1 MAIKKKEKDI
11 ENENFVNEE
20 EKSSFN
26 FIQFLKDERT
36 RYITSLILLF
46 FSVFLIFSFFSYV
59 FTWADDQSKI
69 TQPFFK
75 FLFDANIDAE
85 NWAGKLGAYV
95 SHILFHNTFGI
106 ASLSLIIL
114 LVTIALR
121 IVNVKLISVT
131 KLIRYLIFITLWLS
145 LFLGY
150 WFEVKYFYLGGA
162 YGYYLAKWFN
172 AAIGKLG
179 TITLLLV
186 SAFAFIIIAFKEALP
201 ALKNFFHRFKKAPAI
216 VAVDEESIS
225 ENNEMNHVEEN
236 NELQNIEN
244 EIELL
249 TKNKE
254 ETIPVETKEDTI
266 EENITTVLVKEIPSE
281 KEGDVSLIIE
291 RVQDETKEP
300 YQLSQDLV
308 EKYGEYDIR
317 LDAPK
322 YQFPSLDL
330 LEEHNEDNIQVSEE
344 ELLANKNK
352 IIETLKNYG
361 IQINQIKATIGPTVT
376 LYEIVPAPGVK
387 ISKIKNLEDDI
398 ALSLAA
404 LGIRIIAPIPGK
416 GTIGIEVP
424 NQNPQTVSMKSV
436 IGSSRFQESK
446 HELPV
451 ALGKTIQNEVFV
463 FDLAKAPH
471 LLVAGATG
479 QGKSVGLNAIITSLL
494 YKKHPSEL
502 KIVMIDPKKIEL
514 SDYAKIENHFLAKL
528 PDEDEPIITD
538 VQKVKNTLKS
548 LTVEMDKRY
557 DLLKEVGGIRT
568 IKEYNEKLKKREIN
582 PAKYP
587 YMPYIVVVVDEFAD
601 LIITAGREIEEPI
614 ARIAQLA
621 RAVGIHLIIA
631 TQRPS
636 TNIITGS
643 IKANFPT
650 RIAFRVT
657 SMIDS
662 RTIIDAPGANQLIG
676 RGDMLISMGS
686 DMVRV
691 QCAFVDAK
699 EVARIVDH
707 ISKQQAPANHF
718 YLPQVV
724 DEPSLN
730 SSLEGLENG
739 KMDDLFPDVA
749 RLIVTSQIGSTS
761 LIQRK
766 FSIGYARAGR
776 IMDQLEEAKI
786 VGPQEGS
793 KARQV
798 LIQDL
803 NYLEQILKDLGF

>member
-1 MAIKKKEKDI
+1 MAKKNKRKNTESEDFKADEKI
-11 ENENFVNEE
+11 TFI
-20 EKSSFN
+20 SLIHFFN
-26 FIQFLKDERT
+26 DERT
-36 RYITSLILLF
+36 RYIIALFLF
-46 FSVFLIFSFFSYV
+46 FLSIFIVFSFFSYL
-59 FTWADDQSKI
+59 FSWEYDQSKLS
-69 TQPFFK
+69 QPFFRY
-75 FLFDANIDAE
+75 LFDADIDAE
-85 NWAGKLGAYV
+85 NWAGKLGAYI

-106 ASLSLIIL
+106 ASLTLVCLLMAIVIRIID
-114 LVTIALR
+114 VKWVSIS
-121 IVNVKLISVT
+121 KLI
-131 KLIRYLIFITLWLS
+131 KYLIFITLWLS

-150 WFEVKYFYLGGA
+150 WFGAKYFYLGGA
-162 YGYYLAKWFN
+162 YGFYMAKWFN
-172 AAIGKLG
+172 AAIGKFG
-179 TITLLLV
+179 TLILLILT
-186 SAFAFIIIAFKEALP
+186 AFTFVIIVFKNALP
-201 ALKNFFHRFKKAPAI
+201 ALKRTLQSMKKSPKPIIEENKLIDLETHQNTNYSEHVFQEALQENDKTI
-216 VAVDEESIS
+216 LVDKQKNTIESIS
-225 ENNEMNHVEEN
+225 EINKSDS
-236 NELQNIEN
+236 NI
-244 EIELL
+244 IR
-249 TKNKE
+249 
-254 ETIPVETKEDTI
+254 
-266 EENITTVLVKEIPSE
+266 EIPSE
-281 KEGDVSLIIE
+281 NKDEVSLIIE
-291 RVQDETKEP
+291 RKASKEEEP

-308 EKYGEYDIR
+308 EEFGEYDVR

-322 YQFPSLDL
+322 YQFPGIDL
-330 LEEHNEDNIQVSEE
+330 LDEHSDRNNEVSEE
-344 ELLANKNK
+344 ELLANKNR

-387 ISKIKNLEDDI
+387 ISKIKSLEDDI

-424 NQNPQTVSMKSV
+424 NQNPKIVSIKSV
-436 IGSSRFQESK
+436 IGSSKFQESK
-446 HELPV
+446 FELPV

-494 YKKHPSEL
+494 FKKHPSEL

-514 SDYAKIENHFLAKL
+514 SDYEKIENHFLAKL
-528 PDEDEPIITD
+528 PDEEEPIITD
-538 VQKVKNTLKS
+538 VQRVKNTLKS

-582 PAKYP
+582 LAKYP
-587 YMPYIVVVVDEFAD
+587 YLPYIVVVIDEFAD

-676 RGDMLISMGS
+676 RGDMLISIGS
-686 DMVRV
+686 ETIRV
-691 QCAFVDAK
+691 QCAYVDAK
-699 EVARIVDH
+699 EVSRIVDH
-707 ISKQQAPANHF
+707 ISKQQAPSNHF
-718 YLPQVV
+718 YLPQVS
-724 DEPSLN
+724 DE
-730 SSLEGLENG
+730 SSYSGSSESIDNTKFDE
-739 KMDDLFPDVA
+739 LFPDVA
-749 RLIVTSQIGSTS
+749 RLIVTAQLGSTS

>member
-1 MAIKKKEKDI
+1 MAKKNKNKEID
-11 ENENFVNEE
+11 NEDFMPEE
-20 EKSSFN
+20 KKSSFSL
-26 FIQFLKDERT
+26 IQFLRDERT
-36 RYITSLILLF
+36 RYITSLILIL
-46 FSVFLIFSFFSYV
+46 FSVFLVFSFLSYIFTWEDDQSKLSQSFFSYLLN
-59 FTWADDQSKI
+59 AD
-69 TQPFFK
+69 
-75 FLFDANIDAE
+75 IDAE

-95 SHILFHNTFGI
+95 SHVLFHNTFGI
-106 ASLSLIIL
+106 ASLSLIFL
-114 LVTIALR
+114 LIVVALR
-121 IVNVKLISVT
+121 IVKVKWISLT
-131 KLIRYLIFITLWLS
+131 KLIRYIIFITLWTS
-145 LFLGY
+145 LFMGY
-150 WFEVKYFYLGGA
+150 WFGVQYFYLGGA
-162 YGYYLAKWFN
+162 YGYYMAKWFN
-172 AAIGKLG
+172 AAIGKFG
-179 TITLLLV
+179 TLILLFV
-186 SAFAFIIIAFKEALP
+186 TAFAFVIIVFKSALP
-201 ALKNFFHRFKKAPAI
+201 ALKNILRSMKKKPKPI
-216 VAVDEESIS
+216 IEENYLNETDEQTT
-225 ENNEMNHVEEN
+225 NDVEEAIDEKIAV
-236 NELQNIEN
+236 NEEQTENQVN
-244 EIELL
+244 EIEAAS
-249 TKNKE
+249 
-254 ETIPVETKEDTI
+254 DTDDSTS
-266 EENITTVLVKEIPSE
+266 NIFIKEIPSE
-281 KEGDVSLIIE
+281 NEGDVSLIIE
-291 RVQDETKEP
+291 RKSDEDKEP
-300 YQLSQDLV
+300 YQLSQELV
-308 EKYGEYDIR
+308 EQFGEFDIR

-330 LEEHNEDNIQVSEE
+330 LDDHNEENNQVSEE
-344 ELLANKNK
+344 ELLANKNR

-436 IGSSRFQESK
+436 IGSSKFQESK
-446 HELPV
+446 FELPV
-451 ALGKTIQNEVFV
+451 ALGKNIQNEVFV

-528 PDEDEPIITD
+528 PDEEEPIITD

-568 IKEYNEKLKKREIN
+568 IKEYNEKLKKREIS

-662 RTIIDAPGANQLIG
+662 RTIIDTPGANQLIG

-699 EVARIVDH
+699 EVSRIVEH
-707 ISKQQAPANHF
+707 ISTQQAPANHF

-724 DEPSLN
+724 DDTVF
-730 SSLEGLENG
+730 SSNLDSMDNG
-739 KMDDLFPDVA
+739 KMDDIFPDVA
-749 RLIVTSQIGSTS
+749 RLIVTSQMGSTS

-803 NYLEQILKDLGF
+803 NYLEQVLKDLGF

>member
-1 MAIKKKEKDI
+1 MAKKNKNKDI
-11 ENENFVNEE
+11 ENEDFKRE
-20 EKSSFN
+20 EKTAIISIVDF
-26 FIQFLKDERT
+26 FKDERT
-36 RYITSLILLF
+36 RYIISLLLFF
-46 FSVFLIFSFFSYV
+46 FSVFLFFSFISYL
-59 FTWADDQSKI
+59 FTWADDQSKL
-69 TQPFFK
+69 TQPFFTY
-75 FLFDANIDAE
+75 LFNADIDAE
-85 NWAGKLGAYV
+85 NWAGKSGAYI
-95 SHILFHNTFGI
+95 SHVLFHNTFGI
-106 ASLSLIIL
+106 ASLSLVL
-114 LVTIALR
+114 FLFALALR
-121 IVNVKLISVT
+121 IVNVTWIALTTLI
-131 KLIRYLIFITLWLS
+131 KYLIFITLWLS

-150 WFEVKYFYLGGA
+150 WFGVQYFYLGGA
-162 YGYYLAKWFN
+162 YGFYMAKWFN
-172 AAIGKLG
+172 AAIGKIG
-179 TITLLLV
+179 TLILLFIT
-186 SAFAFIIIAFKEALP
+186 AFAFVIFVFKNALP
-201 ALKNFFHRFKKAPAI
+201 ALKKMMQSLKKNPKPLTEDIKMIEAEMQNTNSDKDNI
-216 VAVDEESIS
+216 EEDIQENEKTLIDQQDNNEAFIS
-225 ENNEMNHVEEN
+225 EIDKPESD
-236 NELQNIEN
+236 IF
-244 EIELL
+244 I
-249 TKNKE
+249 
-254 ETIPVETKEDTI
+254 
-266 EENITTVLVKEIPSE
+266 KEIPSE
-281 KEGDVSLIIE
+281 NNDDVSLIVE
-291 RVQDETKEP
+291 RKANEEKEP
-300 YQLSQDLV
+300 YQLSQKLV
-308 EKYGEYDIR
+308 EEFGEYDVR

-322 YQFPSLDL
+322 YQFPGIDL
-330 LEEHNEDNIQVSEE
+330 LDDHSDENNQVSEE
-344 ELLANKNK
+344 ELVANKNR

-404 LGIRIIAPIPGK
+404 LGIRIIAPIPGR

-424 NQNPQTVSMKSV
+424 NQNPETVSMKSA
-436 IGSSRFQESK
+436 IGSSKFQESK
-446 HELPV
+446 FELPV

-528 PDEDEPIITD
+528 PDEEEPIITD

-568 IKEYNEKLKKREIN
+568 IKEYNEKLKKREIS

-662 RTIIDAPGANQLIG
+662 RTIIDTPGANQLIG

-686 DMVRV
+686 DIVRV

-699 EVARIVDH
+699 EVSRIVEH
-707 ISKQQAPANHF
+707 ISKQQVPSKHF
-718 YLPQVV
+718 YLPQVADESSISGNSEPV
-724 DEPSLN
+724 DN
-730 SSLEGLENG
+730 SKL
-739 KMDDLFPDVA
+739 DDLFPDVA
-749 RLIVTSQIGSTS
+749 RLIVTSQLGSTS

>member
-1 MAIKKKEKDI
+1 MTKNNKSKNI
-11 ENENFVNEE
+11 ENDDFKPE
-20 EKSSFN
+20 EKTTSISMVEF
-26 FIQFLKDERT
+26 FKDERT
-36 RYITSLILLF
+36 RYIISLLLFF
-46 FSVFLIFSFFSYV
+46 FSVFLFFSFTSYI
-59 FTWADDQSKI
+59 FTWADDQSKLS
-69 TQPFFK
+69 QPFFSY
-75 FLFDANIDAE
+75 LFNADIDAK

-95 SHILFHNTFGI
+95 SHVLFHNTFGI
-106 ASLSLIIL
+106 ASLSLVFL
-114 LVTIALR
+114 LLSISLR
-121 IVNVKLISVT
+121 IVNVKWISIT
-131 KLIRYLIFITLWLS
+131 KLLKYLIFITLWLS

-150 WFEVKYFYLGGA
+150 WFGVKYFYLGGA
-162 YGYYLAKWFN
+162 YGFYMAKWFN
-172 AAIGKLG
+172 AAIGKFG
-179 TITLLLV
+179 TLILLFIT
-186 SAFAFIIIAFKEALP
+186 AFAFVIIVFKNALP
-201 ALKNFFHRFKKAPAI
+201 ALKKIMQSIKKYKPIIEDNKIIEAKPQSIDIDEHA
-216 VAVDEESIS
+216 DEEDLKENQKTLIEEQSNNEELIS
-225 ENNEMNHVEEN
+225 E
-236 NELQNIEN
+236 ID
-244 EIELL
+244 
-249 TKNKE
+249 K
-254 ETIPVETKEDTI
+254 PVSD
-266 EENITTVLVKEIPSE
+266 VLVKEIPSE
-281 KEGDVSLIIE
+281 NEDDVSLIVEIKASE
-291 RVQDETKEP
+291 EKEP
-300 YQLSQDLV
+300 YQVSQKLV
-308 EKYGEYDIR
+308 EEFGEYDVR

-322 YQFPSLDL
+322 YQFPGIDL
-330 LEEHNEDNIQVSEE
+330 LDDHSDEKNQVSEE
-344 ELLANKNK
+344 ELVANKNK

-361 IQINQIKATIGPTVT
+361 IQITQIKATIGPTVT
-376 LYEIVPAPGVK
+376 LYEIVPAPGIK

-424 NQNPQTVSMKSV
+424 NQNPETVSLKSV
-436 IGSSRFQESK
+436 IGSSKFQESK
-446 HELPV
+446 FDLPV

-514 SDYAKIENHFLAKL
+514 SDYSKIENHFLAKL
-528 PDEDEPIITD
+528 PDEEEPIITD

-568 IKEYNEKLKKREIN
+568 IKEYNEKLKKRELN

-587 YMPYIVVVVDEFAD
+587 YMPYIVVVIDEFAD

-686 DMVRV
+686 DTIRV
-691 QCAFVDAK
+691 QCAYVDAK
-699 EVARIVDH
+699 EVSRIVEH
-707 ISKQQAPANHF
+707 ISKQQAPSKHF

-724 DEPSLN
+724 DESSLN
-730 SSLEGLENG
+730 GSSEPIDNS

-749 RLIVTSQIGSTS
+749 RFIVTSQVGSTS

-793 KARQV
+793 KPRQV
-798 LIQDL
+798 LVQDI